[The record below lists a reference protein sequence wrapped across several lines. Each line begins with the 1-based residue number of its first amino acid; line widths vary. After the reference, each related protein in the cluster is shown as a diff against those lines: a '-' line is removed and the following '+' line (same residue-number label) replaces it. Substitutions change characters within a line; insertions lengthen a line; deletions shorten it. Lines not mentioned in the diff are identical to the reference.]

1 MSLLTTEIL
10 DEALAHVPGWVYTDN
25 CIAKQFVFT
34 DFMEAMSVI
43 NKIAAVAEEMNH
55 HPEWSNV
62 YNKLAIRL
70 STHDSQGV
78 TTKDI
83 RLAHAIEIIIKKIP
97 YSEPYKIENV

>member
-1 MSLLTTEIL
+1 MSLLTKEIL
-10 DEALAHVPGWVYTDN
+10 DEALAHIPGWVYADK

-34 DFMEAMSVI
+34 DFVEAIATM
-43 NKIAAVAEEMNH
+43 NKIAIVAEEMQH

-70 STHDSQGV
+70 STHDSGGV

-83 RLAHAIEIIIKKIP
+83 RLAHAIEIIIKEIP
-97 YSEPYKIENV
+97 YSEPFKIENV

>member
-62 YNKLAIRL
+62 YNKLTIRL
-70 STHDSQGV
+70 STHDSNGV

-83 RLAHAIEIIIKKIP
+83 RLAHAIEIIIKKFHIQNP
-97 YSEPYKIENV
+97 IK